1 MRAAITELGFNL
13 HPDFARLAEAVDIV
27 SVHVPANES
36 TKSIIDA
43 EFLSRLK
50 PGAILLNTSR
60 GDVVDEPALL
70 EALDADRLRAGL
82 DVYWDEP
89 GAGSADWSSA
99 VAAHRNVYGT
109 HHIGSSTDQS
119 QDAIGA
125 EVVRVLEAF
134 EAGEL
139 VNCVNKE
146 TA

>member
-1 MRAAITELGFNL
+1 MAISSGPCLRAQEWSRVIYASYCELDGLYYSSSMHANR
-13 HPDFARLAEAVDIV
+13 PAAVLYERADDAL
-27 SVHVPANES
+27 PAAP
-36 TKSIIDA
+36 I
-43 EFLSRLK
+43 FHRPLR
-50 PGAILLNTSR
+50 
-60 GDVVDEPALL
+60 EPALL

-82 DVYWDEP
+82 DVYLDEP
-89 GAGSADWSSA
+89 AMGSADWSSA
-99 VAAHRNVYGT
+99 VAGHRNVYGT